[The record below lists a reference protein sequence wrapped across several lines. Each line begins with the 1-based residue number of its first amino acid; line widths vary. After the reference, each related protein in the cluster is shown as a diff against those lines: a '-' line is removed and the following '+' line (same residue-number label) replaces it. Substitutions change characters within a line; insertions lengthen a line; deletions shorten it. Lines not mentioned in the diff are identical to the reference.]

1 MKKYMKLIGLITAAI
16 GISISIISCSNNKG
30 AQQKFPPTPVVAY
43 QIKPEK
49 AFYYDEYPATVTA
62 LNQVEIRPEVSGY
75 ITDIYFN
82 DGQQISKGS
91 KLYSIDQ
98 QQYKAAYEQAV
109 ANLNAAKANLLK
121 AQQDNDRYNEL
132 AKNDAIAK
140 QVLQHAQ
147 ADLDAA
153 KNQVA
158 AAQANVNFVQTN
170 FRNSTIYAPFNGTIG
185 ISQVKL
191 GSAVTAGQTLMNT
204 ISSNNPMAVDFEI
217 DESQIARFNKLQNK
231 KTNDKD
237 STFTL
242 QLPDLSIYPYYGKL
256 ILLDRAVDPQTGTLR
271 VRLVFP
277 NPNNLLKPGL
287 TCNVRVLNTTQ
298 ANSIIIPFKAVIEQM
313 GEYFVYVIKNGKVS
327 QQRINIGMNIFGN
340 VIVKDGLNVGDLI
353 VTEGVQ
359 KLKDNSPV
367 VIIPA
372 GSKSTP
378 KTAMK

>member
-1 MKKYMKLIGLITAAI
+1 MKLIGLITAAI